1 MKTSTRPRVVILG
14 AGFGGL
20 GAARALAEKADV
32 TLVDRHNFQT
42 FLPLLYQ
49 VSTAGLAADHV
60 VHPIRGAL
68 RDTGV
73 KFRMGSPISVD
84 HKNKSV
90 KLDSSESLDFDHL
103 IVALGSVTADFGVAG
118 VTDHAL
124 GMKSVHEALTIRAE
138 VLRRFEDL
146 ARFED
151 NTRLSI
157 AVVGGGPTGVEM
169 AGALAELKRGPL
181 KNDLAAAAEHIDV
194 YLIEAGPRILPM
206 FSEKLSA
213 RAESDLR
220 KLGVIVRTN
229 TAVREVKS
237 RQIILTE
244 GAPIPAE
251 VTIWAAGVKGEPT
264 ASILNLPLAGTR
276 IDTDENLEVKNYPNI
291 WAIGD
296 INGTPGADGRFLPMV
311 APVALQQAK
320 WVAKQIL
327 SKESGKADVVAFHIV
342 TMGAAVSAAS
352 AKLFE
357 ANAYRDYL
365 ELHGL
370 SVQLTEALA
379 EHWHARIREELAL
392 NNLDSPDLQE
402 ILDQGYRGSRYS
414 FGYPACPDLEQQV
427 QLCELLEPGRIGV
440 ELSEEFQLHPE
451 QSTSAIIVHH
461 PEAKYFNA
469 N

>member
-103 IVALGSVTADFGVAG
+103 IVALGSVTADFGVTG
-118 VTDHAL
+118 VADHAL
-124 GMKSVHEALTIRAE
+124 GMKSVHEALLIRAE

-264 ASILNLPLAGTR
+264 ARILNLPLAGTR

-327 SKESGKADVVAFHIV
+327 RKESGKALSPFKYFDKGAMATIGRHKAVVEFRGLKLTGPLAWFAWLFLHLFYLVGGRNKVGTIVDWTWNYLTFDRGNRHIMD
-342 TMGAAVSAAS
+342 T
-352 AKLFE
+352 
-357 ANAYRDYL
+357 
-365 ELHGL
+365 L
-370 SVQLTEALA
+370 SSSFFYV
-379 EHWHARIREELAL
+379 RKI
-392 NNLDSPDLQE
+392 S
-402 ILDQGYRGSRYS
+402 RGSRTFS
-414 FGYPACPDLEQQV
+414 SIAMNGITMAKP
-427 QLCELLEPGRIGV
+427 LC
-440 ELSEEFQLHPE
+440 
-451 QSTSAIIVHH
+451 
-461 PEAKYFNA
+461 YFMA
-469 N
+469 A